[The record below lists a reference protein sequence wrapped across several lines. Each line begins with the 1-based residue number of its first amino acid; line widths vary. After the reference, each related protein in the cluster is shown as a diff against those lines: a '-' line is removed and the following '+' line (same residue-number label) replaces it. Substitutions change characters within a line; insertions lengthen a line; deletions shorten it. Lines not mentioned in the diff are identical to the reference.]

1 MKPTNQ
7 DTIKWLYKLASTIHR
22 PCDMDIGDLVS
33 YGMEG
38 LLRASER
45 FESCRGTQFV
55 TFAQPW
61 IIGAIKSGIR
71 DEWSAVNCKRRRYD
85 VVMLSEI
92 GEDEPDPVTA
102 ELENDL
108 IDRIDRDRL
117 VARVLDVV
125 DGLPDI
131 ERRVINYIFVDGRKQ
146 KAVARLMG
154 YSPQRIS
161 QIKKRAIE
169 RIRLRMR
176 PTISFSEKKSTR

>member
-1 MKPTNQ
+1 M
-7 DTIKWLYKLASTIHR
+7 
-22 PCDMDIGDLVS
+22 
-33 YGMEG
+33 
-38 LLRASER
+38 RASER
-45 FESCRGTQFV
+45 YEPCRGIQFT

-85 VVMLSEI
+85 EVMLSKI
-92 GEDEPDPVTA
+92 GEDEPDPTTID
-102 ELENDL
+102 LENDL
-108 IDRIDRDRL
+108 VDRIDRDRL
-117 VARVLDVV
+117 IARVLDVV

-131 ERRVINYIFVDGRKQ
+131 ERRVINYIFADGRRQ
-146 KAVARLMG
+146 KTVARLMG

-176 PTISFSEKKSTR
+176 PTISFPEKKSTR

>member
-1 MKPTNQ
+1 M
-7 DTIKWLYKLASTIHR
+7 
-22 PCDMDIGDLVS
+22 
-33 YGMEG
+33 
-38 LLRASER
+38 RASER
-45 FESCRGTQFV
+45 YEPCRGIQFT

-61 IIGAIKSGIR
+61 IIGAIKSAIR

-85 VVMLSEI
+85 EVMLSEI
-92 GEDEPDPVTA
+92 GEDEPDPTTIG
-102 ELENDL
+102 LENDL
-108 IDRIDRDRL
+108 VDKIDRDRL
-117 VARVLDVV
+117 IAKVFGVV
-125 DGLPDI
+125 NGLPDI

-176 PTISFSEKKSTR
+176 PTISFPEK

>member
-1 MKPTNQ
+1 MVLINQ
-7 DTIKWLYKLASTIHR
+7 DTIRWLYRLASTIHR
-22 PCDMDIGDLVS
+22 PLDMDLGDLVS

-61 IIGAIKSGIR
+61 IIGAMKSAIR

-85 VVMLSEI
+85 EVMLSEI

-176 PTISFSEKKSTR
+176 PTISFPEKKSTR

>member
-1 MKPTNQ
+1 MKPANQ

-22 PCDMDIGDLVS
+22 PLDMDLDDLVS

-45 FESCRGTQFV
+45 YESCRGTQFV

-61 IIGAIKSGIR
+61 IIGAMKSAIR
-71 DEWSAVNCKRRRYD
+71 DEWSAINRKRRQYD
-85 VVMLSEI
+85 EVLLSEI
-92 GEDEPDPVTA
+92 GEDEPDPTTIG
-102 ELENDL
+102 LENDL
-108 IDRIDRDRL
+108 VDKIDRDRL

-131 ERRVINYIFVDGRKQ
+131 ERRVINYIFVDGHGRKQ

-176 PTISFSEKKSTR
+176 PTISFPEK

>member
-1 MKPTNQ
+1 MKS
-7 DTIKWLYKLASTIHR
+7 A
-22 PCDMDIGDLVS
+22 
-33 YGMEG
+33 
-38 LLRASER
+38 
-45 FESCRGTQFV
+45 
-55 TFAQPW
+55 
-61 IIGAIKSGIR
+61 IR

-85 VVMLSEI
+85 EVMLSEI
-92 GEDEPDPVTA
+92 GEDEPDPVTV

-176 PTISFSEKKSTR
+176 PTISFSGK